1 MVKRTKIWIASI
13 TLLVVMSIVV
23 ACSSNDGEPNN
34 KQPENESAKKT
45 IVEANN
51 GGDSVDYSDRI
62 ISTAPEPKRSVG
74 NEIEDPEFQEDIP
87 SLYEVYADYFPIGMA
102 MGATTT
108 TGVNGEFIKKHAN
121 MIVAGNDM
129 KPDAIQPTEGNFTWN
144 RSDMIVNFAKANN
157 IDVRFHTLVWH
168 NQTPDWF
175 FNDLDGNPMVNETDP
190 AQREANK
197 ELLLERLETHIRTV
211 VERYKD
217 DIVSW
222 DVVNEVIEPSDPG
235 GIRNSPWYQ
244 ITGTEYIER
253 AFHVAREVGGPDIK
267 LYINDYSTEQAAKRD
282 ILYDLVKDMLDKG
295 VPIDGVGHQT
305 HINIYYPPID
315 DIMTSAQKFAEL
327 GLDNIITE
335 LDISMYEWND
345 HSDYGD
351 DVPDDLLQL
360 QAERYKQL
368 FDALKEH
375 KGLFS
380 EVVLWGIS
388 DGHTWLH
395 DFPVKGRTD
404 APLPFD
410 KQLQAKPAYW
420 AIVDPS
426 KL

>member
-1 MVKRTKIWIASI
+1 
-13 TLLVVMSIVV
+13 MSIIFLLMIGIVA
-23 ACSSNDGEPNN
+23 ACSSDNGGQANN
-34 KQPENESAKKT
+34 GNESAQE
-45 IVEANN
+45 VNAGEDRSDSANAED
-51 GGDSVDYSDRI
+51 GEQSIDYSDRI
-62 ISTAPEPKRSVG
+62 IRTAPEPKRSG
-74 NEIEDPEFQEDIP
+74 GAEINEPEFQQDIP
-87 SLYEVYADYFPIGMA
+87 SLHEVYADYFPIGMA

-144 RSDMIVNFAKANN
+144 RSDMIVNFANKNN

-175 FNDLDGNPMVNETDP
+175 FMDLDGNPMVDETDP
-190 AQREANK
+190 AKREANK

-217 DIVSW
+217 DIISW

-253 AFHVAREVGGPDIK
+253 AFHVAREVGGPNIK
-267 LYINDYSTEQAAKRD
+267 LYINDYNTEEAAKRD
-282 ILYDLVKDMLDKG
+282 ILYNLVKEMLDKG

-305 HINIYYPPID
+305 HISIYYPPIENL
-315 DIMTSAQKFAEL
+315 ITSAQKFAEL

-335 LDISMYEWND
+335 LDVSIYEWND

-351 DVPDDLLQL
+351 NIPEDLILK
-360 QAERYKQL
+360 QAERYEQL
-368 FDALKEH
+368 FNAFKEH

-395 DFPVKGRTD
+395 DFPVQGRTD
-404 APLPFD
+404 APMPFD
-410 KQLQAKPAYW
+410 KELQAKPAYW

-426 KL
+426 KLN